1 MFGQTLAIARNTFL
15 EAIRQPIY
23 LVIVLLGGIL
33 QAGNTALSSYSMGYT
48 EDTEVSGD
56 NKLLLDIGLA
66 TVLVCATLLAAF
78 TATNV
83 LSREIENKTALTV
96 ISKPVGRP
104 LFVLGKYLGISGAI
118 SIATIILIT
127 FLMWA
132 IRHEVMSTA
141 RDSLDGPVILFA
153 LLAVGG
159 SLALGIWGNYFYGWV
174 FPSTV
179 VLTLLPASVLCYVAS
194 ISFSKKWEFQLP
206 SEEFKPQIMIACLC
220 VFIAM
225 LVFNAL
231 ALACSTRL
239 KQVMTLVVCAG
250 VFMISLMSNYFLG
263 QRAFENERIAT
274 IANVEDRPVTPDLSR
289 AGQEIGI
296 ILTGPPLQPIGIGTQ
311 VYFGPN
317 ADGVGLVVA
326 RQDEFQGD
334 ATRPQDLV
342 DPAMGRALLIRDQD
356 IQMGGE
362 AGGEFQFTLVNA
374 NNLPVSR
381 LPESGD
387 HLFLTPTRIN
397 AGAFAAWG
405 IIPNLQF
412 FWLVDAISQGHPIP
426 GRYVLLVVIYAAVQT
441 TGLLAL
447 ATALF
452 QRREVG

>member
-23 LVIVLLGGIL
+23 LVILLLGGLL
-33 QAGNTALSSYSMGYT
+33 QVGNTALSSYSMGYT

-118 SIATIILIT
+118 SIATVILT
-127 FLMWA
+127 VFLLWA

-141 RDSLDGPVILFA
+141 RDSLDGPVLLFSI
-153 LLAVGG
+153 LAVGG
-159 SLALGIWGNYFYGWV
+159 SLALGVWGNYFYGWI

-179 VLTLLPASVLCYVAS
+179 VLTLLPTTLLGYVAS
-194 ISFSKKWEFQLP
+194 LSFSKEWEFQIIIVDL
-206 SEEFKPQIMIACLC
+206 KPQILIACLC
-220 VFIAM
+220 VFLAM
-225 LVFNAL
+225 LVLNAL
-231 ALACSTRL
+231 ALAASTRL
-239 KQVMTLVVCAG
+239 KQVMTIVVCAG
-250 VFMISLMSNYFLG
+250 VFLASLLSNYFLG
-263 QRAFENERIAT
+263 QHAFVNTPVALIAD
-274 IANVEDRPVTPDLSR
+274 VEQRPVTPDLSR
-289 AGQEIGI
+289 AGQDFGFK
-296 ILTGPPLQPIGIGTQ
+296 LTGPPLQPLRPGTQ
-311 VYFGPN
+311 IYFGP
-317 ADGVGLVVA
+317 DPGGIGLAVPP
-326 RQDEFQGD
+326 QDRFQGD
-334 ATRPQDLV
+334 VSRAQDLIN
-342 DPAMGRALLIRDQD
+342 PEMGQALLIRSDEGD
-356 IQMGGE
+356 FEYSM
-362 AGGEFQFTLVNA
+362 VNA
-374 NNLPVSR
+374 NGLAVQR
-381 LPESGD
+381 LPEAGD
-387 HLFLTPTRIN
+387 HIFLQPTRLN

-405 IIPNLQF
+405 VMPNLQF

-426 GRYVLLVVIYAAVQT
+426 ARYVGLVALYTLIQVI
-441 TGLLAL
+441 GLLAL